1 MLIDETFFERT
12 IMIPNVEEPT
22 PNNRTANVLAETI
35 EICEDEVL
43 SYAFGVPMWKDF
55 KQAYKTDSD
64 TISQVYRDIL
74 EGKTYQ
80 INGKD
85 YFWKGL
91 IDYDLK
97 KSLLSDYVYYV
108 YQTANVT
115 QQTEF
120 GQASANVKVGEKASS
135 TPKIIKAWNDFLLKL
150 QGESVANVS
159 GYTQEGNPFRVVTNR
174 LGNGYG
180 LSYYNGNVEN
190 GEVSLMKF
198 LDDNRT
204 SYPLLRDSGV
214 IQLERQNSFGI

>member
-1 MLIDETFFERT
+1 MLIDETFFERS

-55 KQAYKTDSD
+55 KEVYKTNPD
-64 TISQVYRDIL
+64 TISQVYKDIL
-74 EGKTYQ
+74 KGKTYT
-80 INGKD
+80 KD
-85 YFWKGL
+85 DKEYYWKGL

-97 KSLLSDYVYYV
+97 KSLLADYTYYV

-120 GQASANVKVGEKASS
+120 GQSSANVKVGEKASS
-135 TPKIIKAWNDFLLKL
+135 TPKIIKAWNEFLFQL
-150 QGESVANVS
+150 QGESVQNVS
-159 GYTQEGNPFRVVTNR
+159 GYTQEGNPFRVISNR
-174 LGNGYG
+174 LVNGYG
-180 LSYYNGNVEN
+180 ISYYNEYAGNN
-190 GEVSLMKF
+190 EVSLMKF
-198 LDDNRT
+198 LDDNRS
-204 SYPLLRDSGV
+204 SYPLLREAGV

>member
-1 MLIDETFFERT
+1 MLIDETFFERS
-12 IMIPNVEEPT
+12 IIIPNVEEPT

-35 EICEDEVL
+35 EICENEVL

-55 KQAYKTDSD
+55 KEAYKTNPD
-64 TISQVYRDIL
+64 TISQVYKDIL

-80 INGKD
+80 IDGKD

-97 KSLLSDYVYYV
+97 KSLLADYTYYV

-120 GQASANVKVGEKASS
+120 GQSSTNVKVGEKASS
-135 TPKIIKAWNDFLLKL
+135 APKIIKAWNDFLLKL
-150 QGESVANVS
+150 QGESVQNVS
-159 GYTQEGNPFRVVTNR
+159 GYTQEGNPFRVISNR
-174 LGNGYG
+174 LVNGYG
-180 LSYYNGNVEN
+180 ISYYNEYAGNN
-190 GEVSLMKF
+190 EVSLMKF
-198 LDDNRT
+198 LDDNRS
-204 SYPLLRDSGV
+204 SYPLLREAGV